1 MREMIKM
8 VIVLTILTF
17 FSGGVLA
24 YLRNNTQERIDNQ
37 VLEFVKGPAVRTIFE
52 GAENNPIADRFV
64 LKDED
69 VERTVF
75 VGFYEGKARGVALE
89 TFGKGYGGDVGLMV
103 GIDFNE
109 NKLMGVGV
117 TTHAETPGM
126 GAKAKSDPSFAAQF
140 KEQAID
146 QPIKVTADGGS
157 INAISGATI
166 TSRAVANAATEAAE
180 LYSKLKDQIIAE
192 ANKVKETEPKQP
204 QKE

>member
-8 VIVLTILTF
+8 VIVLTILSC

-24 YLRNNTQERIDNQ
+24 YLRNSTQERIDNQ

-52 GAENNPIADRFV
+52 GAENNPITDRFI
-64 LKDED
+64 LKDGD

-75 VGFYEGKARGVALE
+75 VAFYEGEPRGVAIE

-103 GIDFNE
+103 GIDLKE
-109 NKLMGVGV
+109 NNLMGVGV

-126 GAKAKSDPSFAAQF
+126 GAKAKSDPKFVEQF
-140 KEQAID
+140 KDQPID

-166 TSRAVANAATEAAE
+166 TSRAVSNAATEAGE
-180 LYSKLKDQIIAE
+180 LYSKLKDQITTE
-192 ANKVKETEPKQP
+192 ANKVKKTEAK
-204 QKE
+204 K